1 MWRSFLFSTAAAVF
15 FSKEMTG
22 SYLQVDHIWL
32 QVSKTEKWQFLYF
45 FCVWNAWVSAK
56 DIGENFHSKQPCEL
70 QNIPELQQS
79 WIKSREEGW
88 SCPVRIRVAANQLQ
102 HTLTK
107 TLGEGWSFHWCPVAL
122 CFTAYSQILLSQ
134 GRPSEMRIYSVVTL
148 ADMNLYFIDGT
159 DSWTASLCHCICGRI
174 CHEAPRGPSKTA
186 PSVCGTRWTTKKRRI
201 YHSLS
206 KYRWKNDR
214 PSRAIPLDPKT
225 WYSYCKRYKGIDG
238 CAEDIWFG
246 FKSTK

>member
-56 DIGENFHSKQPCEL
+56 DIGENFYSKQPCEL

-107 TLGEGWSFHWCPVAL
+107 TLGEGWSFHWCLVAL
-122 CFTAYSQILLSQ
+122 CFTAYPQILLSQ
-134 GRPSEMRIYSVVTL
+134 GRPSETRVFCSYSGWH
-148 ADMNLYFIDGT
+148 AFIFYWRNRFMNRF
-159 DSWTASLCHCICGRI
+159 SL
-174 CHEAPRGPSKTA
+174 PLDLWPDL
-186 PSVCGTRWTTKKRRI
+186 SVEE
-201 YHSLS
+201 HH
-206 KYRWKNDR
+206 
-214 PSRAIPLDPKT
+214 PAIPLRPVYTGDFCCDFSGDFCCDFKRDFTAISNRP
-225 WYSYCKRYKGIDG
+225 CKLLAIQIAANRL
-238 CAEDIWFG
+238 
-246 FKSTK
+246 